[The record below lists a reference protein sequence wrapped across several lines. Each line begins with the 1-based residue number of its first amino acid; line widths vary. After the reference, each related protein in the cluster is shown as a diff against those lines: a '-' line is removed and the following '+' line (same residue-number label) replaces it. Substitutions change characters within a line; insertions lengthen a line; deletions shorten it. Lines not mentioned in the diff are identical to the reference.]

1 MRPDLPAPLRF
12 LAFNFDGTLTDFV
25 AADSH
30 ALDTLRRAACP
41 DVPPAAF
48 ENRAVDEIM
57 AFHDRVEAGQ
67 ADPLRQD
74 AERLGRTLAASGV
87 TLTEDHLSLYTRAL
101 VAATVPVPG
110 AAELLRD
117 LRGAGV
123 RLALLSNAYDG
134 AAGAGAGLIP
144 RHVRGGRHR
153 GRGGGAES
161 GFQRR

>member
-1 MRPDLPAPLRF
+1 MRPDLPAPPRF
-12 LAFNFDGTLTDFV
+12 LAFDFDGTLTDFV
-25 AADSH
+25 AADIH

-41 DVPPAAF
+41 DVPQAAF
-48 ENRAVDEIM
+48 EDRAVDEIM
-57 AFHDRVEAGQ
+57 AFHGRVEAGL

-87 TLTEDHLSLYTRAL
+87 TLTEEHLGLYTRAL
-101 VAATVPVPG
+101 VAATVPMPG